1 MNNLSFSSSFYDY
14 LNSQKFLPEISK
26 FSNKEHLVHGTTI
39 VAVGFTGG
47 VIMAGDRRA
56 TMGNYVAQND
66 IEKVFPA
73 DDYSAVGIAGS
84 AGIAIELVKLFQVEL
99 EHYEKIEGMPLSVEG
114 KANRLS
120 VLLRGN
126 LGLAL
131 EGLAALPL
139 FAAYDKNRDAGRVFS
154 YDITGGRYEEHDYYA
169 VGSGS
174 LFARASLKKMFE
186 PGDNKNFA
194 IKIALESIYDAAE
207 EDSATAGPDMARN
220 IYPVVVKVDRN
231 GFERIAEQEL
241 AVILNE
247 ILDGRKSRPDG
258 PIARHK

>member
-1 MNNLSFSSSFYDY
+1 MDYSASFYDQFR
-14 LNSQKFLPEISK
+14 LGESAKMRFDPKASAQI
-26 FSNKEHLVHGTTI
+26 VHGTTI
-39 VAVGFTGG
+39 VAVAFTGG
-47 VIMAGDRRA
+47 VVMAGDRRA

-73 DDYSAVGIAGS
+73 DDFSAIGVAGS

-126 LGLAL
+126 LGLAM

-139 FAAYDKNRDAGRVFS
+139 YAAYDGERNSGRVFS
-154 YDITGGRYEEHDYYA
+154 YDITGGRYEEHDYFA

-186 PGDNKNFA
+186 PSENSNFA
-194 IKIALESIYDAAE
+194 IQIALEAIYDAAE

-220 IYPVVVKVDRN
+220 IYPVVVKVDSQ
-231 GFERIAEQEL
+231 GFERISQAAL
-241 AVILNE
+241 SE
-247 ILDGRKSRPDG
+247 ILTKILSGRKNRPDG
-258 PIARHK
+258 PIARQA

>member
-1 MNNLSFSSSFYDY
+1 MSHLSYSSSFYEF
-14 LNSQKFLPEISK
+14 LHQSQGDLQLTVKNTEQI
-26 FSNKEHLVHGTTI
+26 VHGTTI
-39 VAVGFTGG
+39 VAVAFAGG
-47 VIMAGDRRA
+47 VVMAGDRRA

-73 DDYSAVGIAGS
+73 DDFSAIGIAGS

-139 FAAYDKNRDAGRVFS
+139 YAAYDSKRNSGRVFS
-154 YDITGGRYEEHDYYA
+154 YDITGGRYEEHDYFA

-186 PGDNKNFA
+186 PDQNSDFA

-220 IYPVVVKVDRN
+220 IYPVVVKVDQA
-231 GFERIAEQEL
+231 GFEKINQEKL
-241 AVILNE
+241 TTTLNKILE
-247 ILDGRKSRPDG
+247 GRKTRPDG
-258 PIARHK
+258 PIARSS

>member
-1 MNNLSFSSSFYDY
+1 MSELSYSSSFYEFLK
-14 LNSQKFLPEISK
+14 LNQGALPVQN
-26 FSNKEHLVHGTTI
+26 NKMEQVVHGTTI
-39 VAVGFTGG
+39 VAVAFAGG
-47 VIMAGDRRA
+47 VVMAGDRRA

-73 DDYSAVGIAGS
+73 DDFSAIGIAGS

-139 FAAYDKNRDAGRVFS
+139 YAAYDPKRESGRVFS
-154 YDITGGRYEEHDYYA
+154 YDITGGRYEEHDYFA

-186 PGDNKNFA
+186 PDQDSNFA
-194 IKIALESIYDAAE
+194 VKIALESIYDAAE

-220 IYPVVVKVDRN
+220 IYPVVVKVDEK
-231 GFERIAEQEL
+231 GFEKIDQSQL
-241 AVILNE
+241 TSTLNE
-247 ILDGRKSRPDG
+247 ILAGRKSRPDG
-258 PIARHK
+258 PIARHS

>member
-1 MNNLSFSSSFYDY
+1 MNSSINSSSFYEL
-14 LNSQKFLPEISK
+14 LNKNQPNNFQSKIS
-26 FSNKEHLVHGTTI
+26 SSENIIHGTTI
-39 VAVGFTGG
+39 VAVAFDGG
-47 VIMAGDRRA
+47 VVMAGDRRA

-66 IEKVFPA
+66 MEKVFAA

-84 AGIAIELVKLFQVEL
+84 AGIAIELVKVFQVEL

-126 LGLAL
+126 LGLAM

-139 FAAYDKNRDAGRVFS
+139 FAAYDKSRDSGRVFS

-186 PGDNKNFA
+186 VKQDYKFA
-194 IKIALESIYDAAE
+194 IKIALEAIYDAAE

-220 IYPVVVKVDRN
+220 IFPVVVKVDKY
-231 GFERIAEQEL
+231 GFERIAESDL
-241 AVILNE
+241 SNILND
-247 ILDGRKSRPDG
+247 ILNGRKNRPNG

>member
-1 MNNLSFSSSFYDY
+1 MTHLDYSSSFYDFLC
-14 LNSQKFLPEISK
+14 LNNSPLVRNSIE
-26 FSNKEHLVHGTTI
+26 NKDQIIHGTTI
-39 VAVGFTGG
+39 VAVTFDGG
-47 VIMAGDRRA
+47 VVMAGDRRA
-56 TMGNYVAQND
+56 TMGNFVAQND

-73 DDYSAVGIAGS
+73 DDFSAIGIAGS

-139 FAAYDKNRDAGRVFS
+139 YAAYDANRRSGRVFS
-154 YDITGGRYEEHDYYA
+154 YDITGGRYEEHDYFA

-186 PGDNKNFA
+186 PNKNSDFA

-220 IYPVVVKVDRN
+220 IYPVVIRVDEK
-231 GFERIAEQEL
+231 GFEKISQENL
-241 AVILNE
+241 SKQLTSILQ
-247 ILDGRKSRPDG
+247 GRKSRPDG
-258 PIARHK
+258 PIARHS

>member
-1 MNNLSFSSSFYDY
+1 MSQLNNSSSFYEF
-14 LNSQKFLPEISK
+14 LHQSQGDLQLTVKNTEQV
-26 FSNKEHLVHGTTI
+26 VHGTTI
-39 VAVGFTGG
+39 VAVAFAGG
-47 VIMAGDRRA
+47 VVMAGDRRA

-73 DDYSAVGIAGS
+73 DDFSAIGIAGS

-139 FAAYDKNRDAGRVFS
+139 YAAYDSKRNSGRVFS
-154 YDITGGRYEEHDYYA
+154 YDITGGRYEEHDYFA

-186 PGDNKNFA
+186 PDQNSDFA

-220 IYPVVVKVDRN
+220 IYPVVVKVDQA
-231 GFERIAEQEL
+231 GFEKINQEKL
-241 AVILNE
+241 TTTLNKILE
-247 ILDGRKSRPDG
+247 GRKTRPDG
-258 PIARHK
+258 PVARSS

>member
-1 MNNLSFSSSFYDY
+1 MNSSSNSSSFYEL
-14 LNSQKFLPEISK
+14 LNQNQANTLFNKIS
-26 FSNKEHLVHGTTI
+26 SSENIIHGTTI
-39 VAVGFTGG
+39 VAVAFDGG
-47 VIMAGDRRA
+47 VVMAGDRRA

-66 IEKVFPA
+66 MEKVFAA

-84 AGIAIELVKLFQVEL
+84 AGIAIELVKVFQVEL

-126 LGLAL
+126 LGLAM

-139 FAAYDKNRDAGRVFS
+139 FAAYDKTKDSGRVFS

-186 PGDNKNFA
+186 VQQDHKFA

-220 IYPVVVKVDRN
+220 IFPVVVKVDKH
-231 GFERIAEQEL
+231 GFERISESDL
-241 AVILNE
+241 SSILND
-247 ILDGRKSRPDG
+247 ILHGRKNRPNG

>member
-1 MNNLSFSSSFYDY
+1 MTQLKYSSSFYDFFMKSQTS
-14 LNSQKFLPEISK
+14 LIPKIDNSQQI
-26 FSNKEHLVHGTTI
+26 VHGTTI
-39 VAVGFTGG
+39 VAVAFDGG
-47 VIMAGDRRA
+47 VVMAGDRRA

-73 DDYSAVGIAGS
+73 DDFSAIGIAGS

-120 VLLRGN
+120 VMLRGN

-139 FAAYDKNRDAGRVFS
+139 FAAYDSKRKTGRVFS
-154 YDITGGRYEEHDYYA
+154 YDITGGRYEEHDYFA

-186 PGDNKNFA
+186 PKQDSNFA
-194 IKIALESIYDAAE
+194 VKIALESIYDAAE

-220 IYPVVVKVDRN
+220 IFPVVVKVDKS
-231 GFERIAEQEL
+231 GFEKISQKEL
-241 AVILNE
+241 TQTLNHILV
-247 ILDGRKSRPDG
+247 GRKNRPDG
-258 PIARHK
+258 PIARHS

>member
-1 MNNLSFSSSFYDY
+1 MNINSSTSSFYDF
-14 LNSQKFLPEISK
+14 LAGQKSLPEFSK
-26 FSNKEHLVHGTTI
+26 VSDKEQVVHGTTI

-47 VIMAGDRRA
+47 VVMAGDRRA

-66 IEKVFPA
+66 IQKVFAA
-73 DDYSAVGIAGS
+73 DDFSAIGIAGS

-139 FAAYDKNRDAGRVFS
+139 YAAYDKHRDSGRVFS

-186 PGDNKNFA
+186 PSDSQDFA
-194 IKIALESIYDAAE
+194 IRIALESIYDAAE

-220 IYPVVVKVDRN
+220 IYPVVVKVDKT
-231 GFERIAEQEL
+231 GFERITEENLSA
-241 AVILNE
+241 ILNE
-247 ILDGRKSRPDG
+247 ILAGRKNRPDG

>member
-1 MNNLSFSSSFYDY
+1 MNINSSTSSFYDF
-14 LNSQKFLPEISK
+14 LANQKALPDFSK
-26 FSNKEHLVHGTTI
+26 AVDRERVIHGTTI

-47 VIMAGDRRA
+47 VVMAGDRRA
-56 TMGNYVAQND
+56 TMGNFVAQND
-66 IEKVFPA
+66 IQKVFAA
-73 DDYSAVGIAGS
+73 DDYSAIGIAGS
-84 AGIAIELVKLFQVEL
+84 AGIAVELVKLFQVEL

-139 FAAYDKNRDAGRVFS
+139 YAAYDKQRDAGRVFS

-186 PGDNKNFA
+186 PSDSQDFA
-194 IKIALESIYDAAE
+194 IRIALESIYDAAE

-220 IYPVVVKVDRN
+220 IYPVVVKVDRS
-231 GFERIAEQEL
+231 GFERISEENL
-241 AVILNE
+241 SIILND
-247 ILDGRKSRPDG
+247 ILTGRKNRPDG
-258 PIARHK
+258 PIARQK

>member
-1 MNNLSFSSSFYDY
+1 MSHLNYSSSFYDF
-14 LNSQKFLPEISK
+14 LHQSQGDLQLTVKNTEQI
-26 FSNKEHLVHGTTI
+26 VHGTTI
-39 VAVGFTGG
+39 VAVAFAGG
-47 VIMAGDRRA
+47 VVMAGDRRA

-73 DDYSAVGIAGS
+73 DDFSAIGIAGS

-139 FAAYDKNRDAGRVFS
+139 YAAYDSKRNSGRVFS
-154 YDITGGRYEEHDYYA
+154 YDITGGRYEEHDYFA

-186 PGDNKNFA
+186 PDQNSDFA

-220 IYPVVVKVDRN
+220 IYPVVVKVDQA
-231 GFERIAEQEL
+231 GFEKINQEKL
-241 AVILNE
+241 TTTLNKILE
-247 ILDGRKSRPDG
+247 GRKTRPDG
-258 PIARHK
+258 PIARSS

>member
-1 MNNLSFSSSFYDY
+1 MNNLNYSSSFYD
-14 LNSQKFLPEISK
+14 FLKHNIADLELSVKSSEQII
-26 FSNKEHLVHGTTI
+26 HGTTI
-39 VAVGFTGG
+39 VAVAFSGG
-47 VIMAGDRRA
+47 VVMAGDRRA

-73 DDYSAVGIAGS
+73 DDYSAIGIAGS

-139 FAAYDKNRDAGRVFS
+139 YAAFDARRKSGRVFS
-154 YDITGGRYEEHDYYA
+154 YDITGGRYEEHDYFA

-186 PGDNKNFA
+186 PGQNSDFA
-194 IKIALESIYDAAE
+194 VKIALESIYDAAE

-220 IYPVVVKVDRN
+220 IYPVVVKVDAA
-231 GFERIAEQEL
+231 GFEKIAQEKL
-241 AVILNE
+241 TTTLNE

-258 PIARHK
+258 PIARHS

>member
-1 MNNLSFSSSFYDY
+1 MNNSLNPSSFFEY
-14 LNSQKFLPEISK
+14 LNTQNAFNIKKSSIHSDQV
-26 FSNKEHLVHGTTI
+26 VHGTTI
-39 VAVGFTGG
+39 VAVAFEGG
-47 VIMAGDRRA
+47 VVMAGDRRA

-66 IEKVFPA
+66 MQKVFAA
-73 DDYSAVGIAGS
+73 DDYSAIGIAGS
-84 AGIAIELVKLFQVEL
+84 AGIAIELVKVFQVEL

-126 LGLAL
+126 LGLAM
-131 EGLAALPL
+131 EGLAAVPL
-139 FAAYDKNRDAGRVFS
+139 FAAYDKKNNTGRVFS

-186 PGDNKNFA
+186 VQQDHNFA

-220 IYPVVVKVDRN
+220 IFPVVVKVDKA
-231 GFERIAEQEL
+231 GFERISESEL
-241 AVILNE
+241 SKILNVILS
-247 ILDGRKSRPDG
+247 GRKNRPNG
-258 PIARHK
+258 PIASHK

>member
-1 MNNLSFSSSFYDY
+1 MSELSYSSSFYEFVK
-14 LNSQKFLPEISK
+14 LNQGGFPIKN
-26 FSNKEHLVHGTTI
+26 NKMEQVVHGTTI
-39 VAVGFTGG
+39 VAVAFAGG
-47 VIMAGDRRA
+47 VVMAGDRRA

-73 DDYSAVGIAGS
+73 DDFSAIGIAGS

-131 EGLAALPL
+131 EGLAAFPL
-139 FAAYDKNRDAGRVFS
+139 YAAYDPKRESGRVFS
-154 YDITGGRYEEHDYYA
+154 YDITGGRYEEHDYFA

-186 PGDNKNFA
+186 PDQDSNFA

-220 IYPVVVKVDRN
+220 IYPVVVKVDEK
-231 GFERIAEQEL
+231 GFEKIEQSQLTATLNKIL
-241 AVILNE
+241 A
-247 ILDGRKSRPDG
+247 GRKNRPDG
-258 PIARHK
+258 PIARHS